1 MNLFYNMCMISSES
15 AKEYYKY
22 KKFLQ
27 TSEYYLRSEWEG
39 SFQSFNRH
47 KQISDILGIDIEEE
61 YNELIGSHKENIQ
74 KIVDTYWDRSIITE
88 LPHNDFF
95 YILESDWG
103 DKYVKSVSVAVGTI
117 EFDSFGEIAD
127 YIDKNLNNNHFI
139 LYTYV
144 NAGRHRLRFAFLDKK
159 DYPTLK

>member
-1 MNLFYNMCMISSES
+1 M
-15 AKEYYKY
+15 
-22 KKFLQ
+22 
-27 TSEYYLRSEWEG
+27 
-39 SFQSFNRH
+39 
-47 KQISDILGIDIEEE
+47 
-61 YNELIGSHKENIQ
+61 
-74 KIVDTYWDRSIITE
+74 VDLYWDRTVITE

-95 YILESDWG
+95 YIIDDSG
-103 DKYVKSVSVAVGTI
+103 AKYLKSVSVAVRTI
-117 EFDSFGEIAD
+117 EFDSFGEITD